1 MDGKQWR
8 TCRLMLDGRALKVRY
23 SEQAIE
29 ALFCPLLRRLS
40 QLHEKKRRRI
50 LLFIAGPT
58 GVGKTAL
65 ALFLEKLAQM
75 TEGMEAVQTAD
86 LRAFRHRAEYMAT
99 HTILRNGKK
108 LPLRMARG
116 CPEAYD
122 LAGLLDKLS
131 HIQEEGVRFPV
142 YERNTHESLPDVALI
157 RKPIVVMTGNWLL
170 LGEGDWPLARSFAD
184 YTLMLTAAPA
194 TLRARLV
201 EQGKRKGLTE
211 AEVLRHYE
219 EDDEKNDERVLKRSW
234 PADETWIMTADGDYA
249 RKQKP
254 RPLYGRERAAFWKRP
269 NVEIDD
275 PYFLRT
281 MNERLAGLKGGNAS
295 GDSYEKGFVEGLVR
309 ARGDIVRKLHENGMD
324 EKTLRDTF
332 HVLPEELA
340 AILRGKE
347 S

>member
-1 MDGKQWR
+1 MDGKEWR

-29 ALFCPLLRRLS
+29 ALFLPLLRRLT
-40 QLHEKKRRRI
+40 QLHKEKGRRI

-58 GVGKTAL
+58 GVGKIAL

-75 TEGMEAVQTAD
+75 TEGLEAVQPAD
-86 LRAFRHRAEYMAT
+86 LRAFRHSGDYMAT

-122 LAGLLDKLS
+122 LEGLLEKLS

-142 YERNTHESLPDVALI
+142 YDRNTHEALPDVALL

-170 LGEGDWPLARSFAD
+170 LGEGDWPQLRNFAD
-184 YTLMLTAAPA
+184 YTLMITATPSI
-194 TLRARLV
+194 LRARLM
-201 EQGKRKGLTE
+201 EKGKKRGQTE
-211 AEVLRHYE
+211 AEVLRRYE
-219 EDDEKNDERVLKRSW
+219 EDDEKNAERVLKRSW
-234 PADETWIMTADGDYA
+234 PADETWVMTSDGDYA

-281 MNERLAGLKGGNAS
+281 MNERLAGLKEGNTA

-309 ARGDIVRKLHENGMD
+309 ARGDIVRKLHEKGMD
-324 EKTLRDTF
+324 ERTLQDTF
-332 HVLPEELA
+332 HVQPGELA
-340 AILRGKE
+340 DLLRKKD